1 MPALKIRTIHDQEI
15 VLEPAQMEELAS
27 SFRGD
32 VVTPDSPGYDAA
44 RSIWNAMIDR
54 RPALI
59 ARCAGVADILAAVRF
74 ARQHRLLVSVR
85 GGGHNIAGSALAD
98 GALLI
103 DLSRMRSV
111 RVDPQARTARVEP
124 GATLADFD
132 HEAQA
137 FGLATPLGI
146 NSTTG
151 VAGLTLGGGFGW
163 ISRRFGLTI
172 DNLLSADVVTADGE
186 LRRAS
191 ETENPDLFWAI
202 RGGGGNFGVV
212 ASFDF
217 RLHALGPDVLSGLV
231 VHPFS
236 DARSVLRQYR
246 GVVGRAPEELSCWA
260 VLRKAPPLPFLP
272 AEWHG
277 KEVVV
282 LAMAYAGDPRD
293 GELVMEPIRAVGH
306 PIADVVGVNPFAGW
320 QKAFDP
326 LLVPGARNYWKSH
339 DLAALSDG
347 AIDTLLDFASRV
359 PSPHCEVF
367 VGHLGGAVNRV
378 RPEATAFSRR
388 DAEFVVNV
396 HGRWDT
402 AAEDAAG
409 VAWCR
414 DLFNALAPHATGAVY
429 VNFMT
434 ADEGDRV
441 RAAYG
446 TNYDRL
452 MELKARY
459 DPENVFRSNQNIRPA
474 VHA

>member
-1 MPALKIRTIHDQEI
+1 MPALTIRTIHEQEI
-15 VLEPAQMEELAS
+15 VLEPSQVEGLAS
-27 SFRGD
+27 SLRGD
-32 VVTPDSPGYDAA
+32 VVTPDSPGYDEA

-59 ARCAGVADILAAVRF
+59 ARCAGVADILEAVRF

-111 RVDPQARTARVEP
+111 RVDPQTRTARVEP

-151 VAGLTLGGGFGW
+151 VAGLALGGGFGW
-163 ISRRFGLTI
+163 TSRRYGLTS

-202 RGGGGNFGVV
+202 RGGGGNFGIV
-212 ASFDF
+212 ASFEF
-217 RLHALGPDVLSGLV
+217 RVHPLGPSVLSGLV

-246 GVVGRAPEELSCWA
+246 GITARAPEELTCWV

-282 LAMAYAGDPRD
+282 LAMAYAGDPKD
-293 GELVMEPIRAVGH
+293 GELVAEPLRAVGH
-306 PIADVVGVNPFAGW
+306 PIADVVGVNPFAAW

-347 AIDTLLDFASRV
+347 AIDTILDFAARL
-359 PSPHCEVF
+359 PSPHCETF
-367 VGHLGGAVNRV
+367 IGHLGGAVNRV

-388 DAEFVVNV
+388 EAEYVVNV

-402 AAEDAAG
+402 AAEDGAG
-409 VAWCR
+409 IAWCR
-414 DLFNALAPHATGAVY
+414 DLFNALTPHATGGVY

-446 TNYDRL
+446 ANYDRL
-452 MELKARY
+452 VELKARY
-459 DPENVFRSNQNIRPA
+459 DPENVFRSNQNIHPG